1 MSLSLARSA
10 DRYQGARIINVL
22 PLSVA
27 TPTATAETAYT
38 EFTQFRSFTFDS
50 SDDASTMFLML
61 KGIPAHLDLRERLL
75 IVNEENGE
83 AVMSMIRNSGLE
95 FTYER
100 SFLPLSEVGANRR
113 TRQRGLGH
121 EDAQRTRPD
130 RARICQHDQS
140 AGPVRQRGDRAQPH
154 KFRAPAGQRLLHG
167 LALASARTS
176 PRPAAAR

>member
-1 MSLSLARSA
+1 MSLSLSLARSA

-27 TPTATAETAYT
+27 TPTAAEPAYV

-83 AVMSMIRNSGLE
+83 AVMSMIRNAGLE

-100 SFLPLSEVGANRR
+100 SFLPVSEVWG
-113 TRQRGLGH
+113 
-121 EDAQRTRPD
+121 
-130 RARICQHDQS
+130 
-140 AGPVRQRGDRAQPH
+140 
-154 KFRAPAGQRLLHG
+154 
-167 LALASARTS
+167 
-176 PRPAAAR
+176 